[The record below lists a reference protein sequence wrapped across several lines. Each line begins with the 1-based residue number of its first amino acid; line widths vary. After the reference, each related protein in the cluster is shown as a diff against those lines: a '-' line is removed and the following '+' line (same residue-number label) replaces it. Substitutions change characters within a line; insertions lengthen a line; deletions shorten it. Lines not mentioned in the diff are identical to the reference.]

1 MCIICR
7 TPNVQELVGLTSLY
21 CSNCPLLTAI
31 PKELVGLTAL
41 YCWNCPLLT
50 AIPKELVG
58 LTSLYCHNC
67 PLLTAIPKELVRLI
81 TLYCYKCPLL
91 TAIPKEFVGL
101 AGLNCSGCPWLPQNA
116 SRYPTHLPSAL
127 LVQRRW
133 LSPLRRFLKLAR
145 SRAFCE
151 HFYDPDQMGG
161 RWAKRELEA
170 FARGIEQAQ
179 TQARADVASARE
191 SEVVLWER
199 VQRQRLDEAGS
210 FVSPRR

>member
-1 MCIICR
+1 MCIICQ
-7 TPNVQELVGLTSLY
+7 TPNVQELVGLTTLN

-50 AIPKELVG
+50 AIPKELVR
-58 LTSLYCHNC
+58 LT
-67 PLLTAIPKELVRLI
+67 

-101 AGLNCSGCPWLPQNA
+101 TGLNCSGCPWLPQNA
-116 SRYPTHLPSAL
+116 SRYPTHLPSAR

-133 LSPLRRFLKLAR
+133 RSPLRRFLKLTR

-151 HFYDPDQMGG
+151 HFYSPSQMGG
-161 RWAKRELEA
+161 RWAKRELGA
-170 FARGIEQAQ
+170 FANGLLH
-179 TQARADVASARE
+179 ASRQQQLTL
-191 SEVVLWER
+191 SNSHDDDNDS
-199 VQRQRLDEAGS
+199 RQRPHVLQGAG
-210 FVSPRR
+210 V

>member
-1 MCIICR
+1 MCIICQ
-7 TPNVQELVGLTSLY
+7 TPNVQELVGLTTLN

-67 PLLTAIPKELVRLI
+67 PLLTAIPKELVNLT
-81 TLYCYKCPLL
+81 TLDCGDSPLL
-91 TAIPKEFVGL
+91 TAIPKELVWL
-101 AGLNCSGCPWLPQNA
+101 TWLYCPGCPWLPQNA
-116 SRYPTHLPSAL
+116 AQYPTHLPSAL

-133 LSPLRRFLKLAR
+133 RSPLRRFLKLTR

-151 HFYDPDQMGG
+151 HFYSPEQMGG
-161 RWAKRELEA
+161 RWAKLELGA
-170 FARGIEQAQ
+170 FASGLAA
-179 TQARADVASARE
+179 ARK
-191 SEVVLWER
+191 
-199 VQRQRLDEAGS
+199 
-210 FVSPRR
+210 